1 MKYLLKLT
9 IVISVLSVLSVSAQ
23 SKYVADRYFKEYDY
37 TEAAEAYKNIYNR
50 GDRTYD
56 VVSKLADSYYFN
68 TEMEKAEKWY
78 AIMYTRFADEM
89 EVEHLFRYAQALKGV
104 NKYAQADAVMSK
116 INHLDTYDS
125 RPEKLENRP
134 RYLFEYTSEPI
145 EVSSFNNLD
154 TNTKYSDFGGFV
166 YKGQLYFASARKNK
180 YWSKI
185 YKWNDQPFLNL
196 YKGTISTN
204 YANGFQVKKSVM
216 MEKPLN
222 TKYHDAAAIITRNG
236 RTMYFTR
243 DNHNRNITKMSK
255 ERDVLLK
262 LYRATLING
271 KWKNI
276 IELPF
281 NSNEYSVGHPALS
294 TDEKTLYFVSNM
306 PGGYGATDI
315 YKVDILGNNKYSE
328 PQNLGNRINTEGREM
343 FPFVSND
350 NVLYFASDGHL
361 GLGGLDVF
369 ESAILEDF
377 SFGRVKNLKEPFNS
391 ELDDFAFYINKDNKA
406 GFLSSNRKEGK
417 GDDDIYS
424 FVLKKPKAFNPSN
437 LNCKQVLTGVVTDS
451 NSGDILQNVKV
462 SLIDYEGKVIKSV
475 KTDDEGMYSFKVKCS
490 DNYRVVGTKTNYRK
504 ALKVLNT
511 NKVDKYA
518 NLLDLTLVP
527 LIKNKILAIQPI
539 YFDYNKSNIRPDSQF
554 ELENVV
560 AVMKANPKMII
571 RIESHTDARGSREYN
586 KRLSESRAKR
596 TQSYLI
602 YRGVEPH
609 RIKSAVGY
617 GEERL
622 LNHCD
627 DENIKKC
634 TEEEHQLNRR
644 SYFIIESGAPEVKV
658 RDVKPAIIDY
668 KPSR

>member
-9 IVISVLSVLSVSAQ
+9 IVISILSILNISAQ
-23 SKYVADRYFKEYDY
+23 SKYVADRYFKEFDY
-37 TEAAEAYKNIYNR
+37 IEAAEAYKNIYNR
-50 GDRTYD
+50 GDRTYE
-56 VVSKLADSYYFN
+56 VVSRLADSYYFN
-68 TEMEKAEKWY
+68 TEVEKAEKWY

-89 EVEHLFRYAQALKGV
+89 EVEHLFRYAQVLKGM
-104 NKYAQADAVMSK
+104 NKYTEADAVMTK
-116 INHLDTYDS
+116 INHLDSFDS
-125 RPEKLENRP
+125 RPKKLEKKP

-145 EVSSFNNLD
+145 EVLSFNNLE

-166 YKGQLYFASARKNK
+166 YKGQLYFASAKKNK

-204 YANGFQVKKSVM
+204 YTNGFQVKKSVM
-216 MEKPLN
+216 MDKPLN
-222 TKYHDAAAIITRNG
+222 TKYHDAAAIITKDG
-236 RTMYFTR
+236 KTMYFTR
-243 DNHNRNITKMSK
+243 DNHNKNITGMSK
-255 ERDVLLK
+255 ERNVLLK
-262 LYRATLING
+262 LYRATLIDG

-281 NSNEYSVGHPALS
+281 NNDEYSVGHPALS

-315 YKVDILGNNKYSE
+315 YKVDILGDNKYSE

-361 GLGGLDVF
+361 GLGGLDIF

-424 FVLKKPKAFNPSN
+424 FVLKKPKMINPLN

-451 NSGDILQNVKV
+451 NSGEILPNAKV
-462 SLIDYEGKVIKSV
+462 NLIDYEGKVIESV
-475 KTDDEGMYSFKVKCS
+475 KTDNEGMYSFKVKCS
-490 DNYRVVGTKTNYRK
+490 NNYRVVGTKINYRK
-504 ALKVLNT
+504 DLKVLNT
-511 NKVDKYA
+511 NETDKYA
-518 NLLDLTLVP
+518 NLLNLTLVP

-539 YFDYNKSNIRPDSQF
+539 YFDYDKSNIRPDSQF

-560 AVMKANPKMII
+560 AVMKANPNMVIS
-571 RIESHTDARGSREYN
+571 IESHTDARGSREYN
-586 KRLSESRAKR
+586 KKLSESRAKR
-596 TQSYLI
+596 TQSYLT
-602 YRGVEPH
+602 YRGIEPH
-609 RIKSAVGY
+609 RIKSAIGY

-627 DENIKKC
+627 DEHIKKC

-644 SYFIIESGAPEVKV
+644 SYFIIESGAPDVKV
-658 RDVKPAIIDY
+658 RNVKPTIIDY
-668 KPSR
+668 K